1 MATIIIF
8 VVVVDESLAF
18 PASSAKDP
26 AGNGE
31 GGGRE
36 GRGGA
41 HLVEAVLQV
50 VASVLQTR
58 DVGAEAGIWLGKKE
72 LKGERT
78 ERVKVG
84 RTNVIDESSRRNVTC
99 NKIMAGGVSGVMCL
113 TT

>member
-1 MATIIIF
+1 MTF
-8 VVVVDESLAF
+8 VVVVDESLALAA
-18 PASSAKDP
+18 ASAAKDP
-26 AGNGE
+26 AGDGE

-41 HLVEAVLQV
+41 HFVEAVLEV